1 MMLFPDIV
9 GELNIGDHNIKY
21 GSWNDE
27 GYVVVVNSLTE
38 EFLFESNYQLG
49 NRTEF
54 IYIAD
59 VGDDQLIVL
68 ALVDEIESWLLQLD
82 MSGQMMG
89 QKLLDDIPDDFYNHQ
104 HSLILEFQHQSDVYK
119 AGLVLIN
126 DIDDVIEVS
135 SYACQSQGYILLDG
149 VSVSDCMLE
158 EPGIYS
164 VVYQEKGSQ
173 FQYRVL
179 IRDEIKFIGSRTEK
193 GYEKSVRILT
203 YGEIYVN
210 GLLYQEEVLIN
221 QPGEYQVRVYYHD
234 YLVYEENITVLPW
247 VTYYNG
253 KDVFDLFNDAIMNES
268 ISIYSSA
275 TKMILNGEDYLGT
288 TIFLTGDYELLL
300 YVENDLIDK
309 RVFSIEPKVRGV
321 NHHQV
326 YQQVSFY
333 AFGDVYLNQEKI
345 NGHQIIDKP
354 GNYVIE
360 VYMKDKLIDRIFF
373 VIDNQN
379 NDHSIDLLAEILLLV
394 LILYGALKF
403 LKK

>member
-1 MMLFPDIV
+1 
-9 GELNIGDHNIKY
+9 
-21 GSWNDE
+21 
-27 GYVVVVNSLTE
+27 
-38 EFLFESNYQLG
+38 
-49 NRTEF
+49 
-54 IYIAD
+54 
-59 VGDDQLIVL
+59 
-68 ALVDEIESWLLQLD
+68 
-82 MSGQMMG
+82 
-89 QKLLDDIPDDFYNHQ
+89 
-104 HSLILEFQHQSDVYK
+104 
-119 AGLVLIN
+119 
-126 DIDDVIEVS
+126 
-135 SYACQSQGYILLDG
+135 
-149 VSVSDCMLE
+149 MLE

-164 VVYQEKGSQ
+164 VVYQEKGRQ
-173 FQYRVL
+173 FQYLVL
-179 IRDEIKFIGSRTEK
+179 IRDEIKFIGSWTEK

-253 KDVFDLFNDAIMNES
+253 KDVFDLFNDGIINEP

-309 RVFSIEPKVRGV
+309 RVFSIEPKVSGV

-379 NDHSIDLLAEILLLV
+379 NDHSIDLLAEILLLA